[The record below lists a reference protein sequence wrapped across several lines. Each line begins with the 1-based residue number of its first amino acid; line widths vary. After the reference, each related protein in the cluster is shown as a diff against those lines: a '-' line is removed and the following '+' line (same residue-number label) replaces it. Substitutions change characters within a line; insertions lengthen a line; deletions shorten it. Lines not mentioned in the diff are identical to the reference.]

1 MATKSKPG
9 KQNLKAKDAE
19 ENRKFLI
26 IVALATLLL
35 MILMYFI
42 FVR

>member
-1 MATKSKPG
+1 MSTKSKHN
-9 KQNLKAKDAE
+9 KNFKAKDAKD
-19 ENRKFLI
+19 NRKFLI
-26 IVALATLLL
+26 IVALSTLVL